1 MSIELVLHRRMS
13 FYTNPTINCTA
24 PEWWY
29 HAVFVISAIIGLICC
44 YQQETQLPW
53 WAFLIALAISW
64 FLTMVYACLYGLL
77 GFYYQPST
85 AIQMIGAYMVPRKP
99 VANMMFVL
107 YGSNSLVQAILML
120 GDLKLAQYVKL
131 PPRATFTAQMLGSCV
146 GAVLNWVMMN
156 SIVNSQRDT
165 LLSVEGT
172 SIWSGQNVQSYNSQA
187 IAWGGAADKI
197 L

>member
-1 MSIELVLHRRMS
+1 
-13 FYTNPTINCTA
+13 
-24 PEWWY
+24 
-29 HAVFVISAIIGLICC
+29 
-44 YQQETQLPW
+44 
-53 WAFLIALAISW
+53 
-64 FLTMVYACLYGLL
+64 MVYACLYGLL

-85 AIQMIGAYMVPRKP
+85 AVQMIGAYMVPRKP
-99 VANMMFVL
+99 VANMMFTL

-131 PPRATFTAQMLGSCV
+131 PPRATFVAQMLGSCV

-156 SIVNSQRDT
+156 SIVTAQREV

-172 SIWSGQNVQSYNSQA
+172 SIWSGQNVQSYNAQA